1 MKKLNSIIG
10 FQFLSTQSTNFQMA
24 TRTIL
29 APRRKRRFMVFD
41 VETTDK
47 LKKNAPLDQQPH
59 IVQLSFVIYDLYDRR
74 IIKKFDSYI
83 NIPQNIV
90 ISEFIT
96 KLTGATREKCNNGI
110 SILDALEEFYQ
121 AYFWCDEIVAHNIDF
136 DTQMILFEI
145 DRNREELMKQKPY
158 CSTIFNTIYEKV
170 NRIER
175 YCTMKRGMNF
185 YEVVLPINNNI
196 IDTTTSM
203 HPLLID
209 VLENNVPEQKKYKK
223 WPKLVELYF
232 ALFDENPDGLHNSMM
247 DVLVCLRCYLKMRH
261 NFDGGLLV

>member
-1 MKKLNSIIG
+1 M
-10 FQFLSTQSTNFQMA
+10 T
-24 TRTIL
+24 TRAIL
-29 APRRKRRFMVFD
+29 APRRKRRFLVFD

-47 LKKNAPLDQQPH
+47 IKKNAPIDQQPH
-59 IVQLSFVIYDLYDRR
+59 IIQLSFVIYDLYERR
-74 IIKKFDSYI
+74 IIKKFDSYV

-96 KLTGATREKCNNGI
+96 GLTGATREKCDSGMN
-110 SILDALEEFYQ
+110 ILDVLDEFYH
-121 AYFWCDEIVAHNIDF
+121 AYFWCDEIIAHNIDF
-136 DTQMILFEI
+136 DTQMVLYEI
-145 DRNREELMKQKPY
+145 ERNRDEIMKKMPY

-185 YEVVLPINNNI
+185 YEVDLPRTNNTNI
-196 IDTTTSM
+196 DVASSM
-203 HPLLID
+203 HPCLID
-209 VLENNVPEQKKYKK
+209 VLEQNVPEKKTFKK
-223 WPKLVELYF
+223 WPKLSELYF
-232 ALFDENPDGLHNSMM
+232 ALFGENPTGLHNSMM

>member
-1 MKKLNSIIG
+1 
-10 FQFLSTQSTNFQMA
+10 MA
-24 TRTIL
+24 TRVIN
-29 APRRKRRFMVFD
+29 APKRKRRFMVFD

-47 LKKNAPLDQQPH
+47 IKKNAPLDQQPY
-59 IVQLSFVIYDLYDRR
+59 IIQLSFVIYDLQDRR
-74 IIKKFDSYI
+74 IIKRFDSYV

-96 KLTGATREKCNNGI
+96 GLTGATREKCDNGLN
-110 SILDALEEFYQ
+110 ILDILEEFYH

-136 DTQMILFEI
+136 DTQMMLFEI
-145 DRNREELMKQKPY
+145 ERNREEIMKKMPY

-185 YEVVLPINNNI
+185 CDIILPIMNNNI
-196 IDTTTSM
+196 IDTTSSI
-203 HPLLID
+203 HPFLMETIKQ
-209 VLENNVPEQKKYKK
+209 EKKYKK
-223 WPKLVELYF
+223 WPKLSELYF

-261 NFDGGLLV
+261 SFDGGLLV